1 MLMLLQEMNG
11 RVLGMIC
18 KLKSMIYHEKACGMF
33 LHNIYIIE
41 KSVN

>member
-18 KLKSMIYHEKACGMF
+18 KLRDGLLDFIKYEEIDYGKISSILFKS
-33 LHNIYIIE
+33 
-41 KSVN
+41 

>member
-18 KLKSMIYHEKACGMF
+18 KLKFYLFKFTNDIFIYHWDRTPTF
-33 LHNIYIIE
+33 
-41 KSVN
+41 

>member
-18 KLKSMIYHEKACGMF
+18 KFQFLELNKLEDSDLKG
-33 LHNIYIIE
+33 
-41 KSVN
+41 